1 VDACANIHTNA
12 SGTDGYI
19 YAQTCANRH
28 ANASGTDGY
37 TSSYGNT
44 CTHIY
49 ATYIY
54 PYTHTDT
61 YSHTNS
67 QISSGGFKL

>member
-12 SGTDGYI
+12 SGTD
-19 YAQTCANRH
+19 
-28 ANASGTDGY
+28 
-37 TSSYGNT
+37 GNT

-61 YSHTNS
+61 HAHSYTDTHPGA
-67 QISSGGFKL
+67 QGLESGGGNRALGGL